1 MRPLTPTLTLTPTR
15 NPTPTRTRTWTRTRT
30 LTLTLTR
37 WDYCDIPEPSTEPCS
52 SPPPPPR
59 HPPHVQDVAAV
70 SPAENISHFN
80 VTSSCNDACL
90 PDRIGDGYCDQACY
104 NSGCDWDQGDCLDKD
119 GVRPCGEGCAPEMR
133 GNGYCNS
140 ECNSESCEWDG
151 EDCFHGH
158 TECYQHANGTDYRG
172 TVSHTRARK
181 GVSLEATLCQRWS
194 EQAPRKHP
202 FTYEKYPLDGLGGHN
217 FCRNPGGKKKRPF
230 CYTVGGRDRE
240 WDYCDLPDPSTEPC
254 YSPPPPPPPSPS
266 PPWPP
271 SPSPPPPPERAPI
284 SPAGLAALVA
294 GSALG
299 VCALVV
305 LALRNRRSSLALAR
319 MQLELSKARAQSAK
333 LADRNDSPEMSRGK
347 MRGGSARAVRHDDNE
362 SAPPIALVVTSVS
375 KKDVEVELDAPV
387 GPEAGA
393 P

>member
-1 MRPLTPTLTLTPTR
+1 M
-15 NPTPTRTRTWTRTRT
+15 
-30 LTLTLTR
+30 
-37 WDYCDIPEPSTEPCS
+37 EPCYS
-52 SPPPPPR
+52 R
-59 HPPHVQDVAAV
+59 HPTHDLQDVAAV

-90 PDRIGDGYCDQACY
+90 PDLIGDGYCDQACY
-104 NSGCDWDQGDCLDKD
+104 NSECGWDKGDCRDKD

-151 EDCFHGH
+151 ADCFHGH
-158 TECYQHANGTDYRG
+158 TECYQRADGTDYRG

-194 EQAPRKHP
+194 EQAPREHP
-202 FTYEKYPLDGLGGHN
+202 FTYEKYPLAGLGGHN
-217 FCRNPGGKKKRPF
+217 FCRNPGGKRDRPF
-230 CYTVGGRDRE
+230 CYTIGGDRK
-240 WDYCDLPDPSTEPC
+240 WDYCDLPEPSADPC
-254 YSPPPPPPPSPS
+254 YSPPPPPPQPPSPLWPPPPPPPSPS
-266 PPWPP
+266 PLWPP

-305 LALRNRRSSLALAR
+305 LGLRNRRSSLALAR
-319 MQLELSKARAQSAK
+319 MQLELSKARAESAK
-333 LADRNDSPEMSRGK
+333 LAERDDSPEMSRGK
-347 MRGGSARAVRHDDNE
+347 MKGGSARAVRHDDNE

-375 KKDVEVELDAPV
+375 KKDVEIELDAPV